1 MQKFKTGD
9 IVCLTIGSEPM
20 RVVNVFGNRLVEC
33 EWKGKEGRM
42 YKHYFRPDSLLY
54 FEEDIND
61 NSFTLDHSKKDN
73 IE

>member
-20 RVVNVFGNRLVEC
+20 RVVNVYGSRLIEC

-42 YKHYFRPDSLLY
+42 YKHYFRPDSLLF
-54 FEEDIND
+54 FEEDISD
-61 NSFTLDHSKKDN
+61 NSFTLDSSKKDN
-73 IE
+73 IR

>member
-54 FEEDIND
+54 FEEDISD

-73 IE
+73 IR